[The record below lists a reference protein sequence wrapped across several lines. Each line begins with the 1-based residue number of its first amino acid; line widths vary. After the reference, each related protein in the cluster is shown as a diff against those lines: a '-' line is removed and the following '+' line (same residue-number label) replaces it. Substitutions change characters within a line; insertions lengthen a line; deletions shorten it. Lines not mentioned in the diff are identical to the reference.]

1 MTSSITPDG
10 TGVFVVVSG
19 GPGSG
24 KTTLAK
30 ALGPNLGLPVL
41 SKDAFKEAL
50 MSAFDVPDL
59 EASRAIGRASVTA
72 MLAVAADCGN
82 AVLESVWHRTEALES
97 LQLLPGRVVE
107 VFCRCDPDTMAALH
121 QARVGTRAPGHFD
134 ELRGADELWNA
145 ETTEPVA
152 GGWPV
157 IEVDTD
163 SPVDPD
169 KLADQVSAALETP
182 VATRAAA
189 RPARVVWRQDEQ
201 GNQSEVTRRDTR
213 EVAMAVAE
221 AMGATGSR
229 YQFWVTEAP

>member
-24 KTTLAK
+24 KSTLAK

-41 SKDAFKEAL
+41 AKDAFKEAL

-59 EASRAIGRASVTA
+59 DASRAIGRASLTA
-72 MLAVAADCGN
+72 MLAVAADCGS
-82 AVLESVWHRTEALES
+82 AVLDSVWHRAEALES

-107 VFCRCDPDTMAALH
+107 VFCRCEPDTMAERH
-121 QARVGTRAPGHFD
+121 QARVGTRTSGHFD
-134 ELRGADELWNA
+134 ELREPGELWNA

-157 IEVDTD
+157 IEVSTD
-163 SPVDPD
+163 APVDAD
-169 KLADQVSAALETP
+169 KLADQVSAALDVP
-182 VATRAAA
+182 VAAQATA
-189 RPARVVWRQDEQ
+189 RPGWVVWREDEQ
-201 GNQSEVTRRDTR
+201 GTRSEVTRRETR
-213 EVAMAVAE
+213 EVATAVAE
-221 AMGATGSR
+221 AMGSTGSKHR
-229 YQFWVTEAP
+229 FWVTEAS